1 VIEAASI
8 RPADI
13 TTTQVEGATSRSNS
27 AQRSRSF
34 NGNDNRIEDETAQG
48 TEEIISFSFA
58 FAAAALE
65 GRAAAQL
72 EVNGATPGS
81 TPSKIS
87 SALSVTSQD
96 NPRINAR
103 KANSENSPTVD
114 QNPKNNR
121 QSASTTI
128 SIQQTE
134 QAKPLASPT
143 ISQTTQLPAQG
154 IHLTLQ
160 TQIAIRSNTPSRQND
175 LQTTTNN
182 RSNES
187 NKPVRSPQATRP
199 QATAPNE
206 FAQLVAKK
214 ISERASAFDLR
225 LDPPELGKVEGRF
238 SMLEDGKT
246 VLALNFD
253 NQSTM
258 DLFAKDTEGLRLAL
272 ADAGVDTGKS
282 EFVFAINDSP
292 TTDSPLLQAT
302 AHESPAHNS
311 FVANSTGTLNL
322 WT

>member
-134 QAKPLASPT
+134 
-143 ISQTTQLPAQG
+143 
-154 IHLTLQ
+154 
-160 TQIAIRSNTPSRQND
+160 
-175 LQTTTNN
+175 
-182 RSNES
+182 
-187 NKPVRSPQATRP
+187 
-199 QATAPNE
+199 
-206 FAQLVAKK
+206 
-214 ISERASAFDLR
+214 
-225 LDPPELGKVEGRF
+225 
-238 SMLEDGKT
+238 
-246 VLALNFD
+246 
-253 NQSTM
+253 
-258 DLFAKDTEGLRLAL
+258 
-272 ADAGVDTGKS
+272 
-282 EFVFAINDSP
+282 
-292 TTDSPLLQAT
+292 
-302 AHESPAHNS
+302 
-311 FVANSTGTLNL
+311 
-322 WT
+322 